1 MKSNHYIVFLL
12 IAALWIG
19 CRPNGILSSR
29 QMREVL
35 VDLHKADAILQVSGM
50 QHGYDED
57 RNIYYATVLESHGIT
72 QSQFD
77 SSLVWYT
84 ANPQLFDKI
93 YPKVLA
99 ELESERD
106 LFIAAH
112 KQELGPQ
119 LLKSETTIVLTQ
131 QQIAA
136 QIDSILWVSQHGY
149 PSLWNPYRP
158 CIQVPTV
165 LFR

>member
-1 MKSNHYIVFLL
+1 MKSKHYIVFLL

-57 RNIYYATVLESHGIT
+57 RNIYYATVLERHGIT